1 MTPNCRHLV
10 FTVTNS
16 AVAGVHLYS
25 HTQLLRSFCGF
36 VTAKFAT
43 WEISNASHDCFL
55 SIFQSAASFWAPGF
69 THDHKLEDDHPSKL

>member
-1 MTPNCRHLV
+1 MLTKEMHV
-10 FTVTNS
+10 FRNEEQYGDWPAIFEARV
-16 AVAGVHLYS
+16 
-25 HTQLLRSFCGF
+25 LRSFCGF